1 VTRVVFILGCTAGGK
16 SAVAREIARRTGGQ
30 IVSVDSMK
38 VYRRMDIGTA
48 KPSPADRAE
57 VPHHCIDVVE
67 PAEDFSVARYLE
79 HADRAIAAIAA
90 SGGVVLAVG
99 GTALY
104 VKALSEGLFAGP
116 GADPAVRRH
125 LDARAAAEGLG
136 ALHADLAR
144 VDPEAARRIHP
155 NDRKRIVRALEV
167 YELAGEPISALQKQW
182 DVQRRRYD
190 GVFIGLR
197 RDKDDASRRIN
208 ARVKRMIAAGLAD
221 EVAGLLSEPGWAA
234 APAAA
239 ALGYAEMVRHLRGE
253 IGLDDAAEQ
262 IKINTRRFA
271 KHQRTWFRQ
280 FRATRWI
287 DVAPDATVEAV
298 ADAAMAYVAG
308 GG

>member
-1 VTRVVFILGCTAGGK
+1 MTRVIFILGCTGSGK
-16 SAVAREIARRTGGQ
+16 AAVGRRIARRTGGQ

-48 KPSPADRAE
+48 KPSPAERAE
-57 VPHHCIDVVE
+57 APHHCIDIAE
-67 PAEDFSVARYLE
+67 PAEAFSVGRYLE

-90 SGGVVLAVG
+90 AGDTVLAVG

-104 VKALSEGLFAGP
+104 LKALSEGLFEGP
-116 GADPAVRRH
+116 GADPEVRRR
-125 LDARAAAEGLG
+125 LDARAEAEGLA

-144 VDPEAARRIHP
+144 VDPDAARRIHP
-155 NDRKRIVRALEV
+155 NDHKRIVRALEV
-167 YELAGEPISALQKQW
+167 YELAGEPISALQRQW
-182 DVQRRRYD
+182 DAQRTRYD

-197 RDKDDASRRIN
+197 RSKDDASQRIN

-221 EVAGLLSEPGWAA
+221 EVASLLGEPGWAD

-239 ALGYAEMVRHLRGE
+239 ALGYAEMIRHLRGE
-253 IGLDDAAEQ
+253 IDLDEATEQ

-287 DVAPDATVEAV
+287 DVAPGATVEAV